1 VRNGL
6 VRSQPAGNA
15 RLYTFNR
22 EHVAGPAITT
32 LVSLREELVSRMTA
46 DVDSWRIPALAVWL
60 FGSAARGEAGPDS
73 DIDVFVLRPDD
84 VPDSDQTWQVQVDN
98 FSMRVSQWAGNGCE
112 VLEYSRSEFGDL
124 VRRNERIVT
133 ELLRDAIPLSGET
146 PRQVIGRRGRR

>member
-98 FSMRVSQWAGNGCE
+98 FSMRVSQ
-112 VLEYSRSEFGDL
+112 
-124 VRRNERIVT
+124 
-133 ELLRDAIPLSGET
+133 
-146 PRQVIGRRGRR
+146 